1 MRENVEILVAEDDE
15 GHFSLIRKNLV
26 RAGIDN
32 NIVRFA
38 DGQELLDSLI
48 LNNKDTTEKGY
59 LLILDIRMPK
69 VGGIEVLEK
78 LRLNSRLRKIPV
90 IVLTTTDDPK
100 EVAIC
105 HTLGC
110 SMYIVKPVEYD
121 NYIDAIRKIGQF
133 LSIIEIP
140 QIDTEQ

>member
-1 MRENVEILVAEDDE
+1 MRENVDILIAEDDE

-32 NIVRFA
+32 DIVRFA
-38 DGQELLDSLI
+38 NGQELMDFLI

-105 HTLGC
+105 HILGC

-121 NYIDAIRKIGQF
+121 NFIDAIRKIGRF
-133 LSIIEIP
+133 LSIVEIP

>member
-1 MRENVEILVAEDDE
+1 MRENVDILVAEDDE

-32 NIVRFA
+32 DIVRFA
-38 DGQELLDSLI
+38 DGQELMDFLI
-48 LNNKDTTEKGY
+48 LNHKDATGKGY

-69 VGGIEVLEK
+69 IGGIEVLEK

-100 EVAIC
+100 EVMLC
-105 HTLGC
+105 HALGC

-121 NYIDAIRKIGQF
+121 NFIDAIRKIGQF